1 MNFLFYNLFI
11 SVYLIQQCYLQH
23 FKIIFHSVNLTDKYN
38 SRRQH
43 DLYIRQSN
51 SNWGRKC
58 LKTKACAL
66 WNKLPNEV
74 KSITEK
80 SLFCKTIKKYL
91 IDAKDGD

>member
-1 MNFLFYNLFI
+1 MLPSAFSDYFSF
-11 SVYLIQQCYLQH
+11 S
-23 FKIIFHSVNLTDKYN
+23 KLTDKYN

-74 KSITEK
+74 KSIPDN

-91 IDAKDGD
+91 MGAKDED